1 MIRTNRRFL
10 TNVIKSS
17 TGSVKNHIAG
27 EETFAYQPK
36 RVGESRR
43 SIITKLYHSSAT
55 YQEKHLRA

>member
-27 EETFAYQPK
+27 EETFAYQPLLDDLEGSLQLCDELVLVI
-36 RVGESRR
+36 RESQAGVG
-43 SIITKLYHSSAT
+43 
-55 YQEKHLRA
+55 